1 MQIENAVAL
10 IAQHLGVSVETVR
23 EDSHFVTDLGADSL
37 DMVELAMRFEH
48 QMDIAI
54 ADDESGS
61 CVTVGDALN
70 LLRQKLAGRAAAA

>member
-1 MQIENAVAL
+1 MENAVAL
-10 IAQHLGVSVETVR
+10 IADHLGVSVETVR
-23 EDSHFVTDLGADSL
+23 EESDFVADLGADSL

-54 ADDESGS
+54 GDDESGS

-70 LLRQKLAGRAAAA
+70 LLRQKLAGRPAAA